1 MVHSI
6 TDVPLVFHTPSMCEN
21 TTPIITTARTRRSL
35 PDPPTAKA
43 IRLAACLTEREIGSS
58 VGVTAATVCRWERG
72 TRKPRGR
79 QRDAYAAVLNALG
92 KELLAS

>member
-1 MVHSI
+1 MVHPI
-6 TDVPLVFHTPSMCEN
+6 TGVPLVFHTSSMCEN
-21 TTPIITTARTRRSL
+21 TIITTSRTRRSL
-35 PDPPTAKA
+35 PDPAAAKA
-43 IRLAACLTEREIGSS
+43 IRLAAHLTEKEIGTS

-79 QRDAYAAVLNALG
+79 QRDAYAAVLSALG